1 MNMNVIRAR
10 SEAMEKYIVFDIGGS
25 AIKYGLI
32 DGTGNILSND
42 KVKTPRT
49 WEEMAEE
56 FDKVVS
62 EHRNEIS
69 GVAVSAPGRID
80 IDEGII
86 YLGGALPYLDEV
98 NIRKYF
104 KDTYDLPASVVND
117 GKAAAQAELWMGNLK
132 GVDHAA
138 AIALGTG
145 IGGAVVIDGKVQ
157 QGRNFV
163 AGEFSS
169 VLPTEEPLHNNLAVT
184 NSSVKLI
191 AELADIIGL
200 EDKADGEGVFE
211 VINSRENKEANEH
224 FAAYCKRLAIF
235 MCNLQ
240 AILDISHVV
249 IGGGISNQ
257 PILIEELNK
266 QYNHIRE
273 TQPMFDSTFL
283 PLTIKSCKYS
293 NNANLLGA
301 LYQLLL
307 MEGKLA

>member
-1 MNMNVIRAR
+1 MIQMIIR
-10 SEAMEKYIVFDIGGS
+10 SERMEKYIVFDIGGS
-25 AIKYGLI
+25 AIKYGLV
-32 DGTGNILSND
+32 DGSGEILMND
-42 KVKTPRT
+42 KVITPRS

-56 FDKVVS
+56 FDKVVK
-62 EHRNEIS
+62 EYRDEIS

-80 IDEGII
+80 VDEGII
-86 YLGGALPYLDEV
+86 YLGGALPYLHEV
-98 NIRKYF
+98 NIRKHF
-104 KDTYDLPASVVND
+104 SDNYDLPATVVND
-117 GKAAAQAELWMGNLK
+117 GKAAAQAELWVGNLK

-145 IGGAVVIDGKVQ
+145 IGGAVVVDGKVQ

-169 VLPTEEPLHNNLAVT
+169 MIPTEEPLYNNLATT
-184 NSSVKLI
+184 NSSVRLV
-191 AELADIIGL
+191 AELADMIGL
-200 EDKADGEGVFE
+200 PNKADGEGVFE
-211 VINSRENKEANEH
+211 VVTSRENEEVNEH

-240 AILDISHVV
+240 VILDISHVV

-257 PILIEELNK
+257 PVLLEELNNQYDIIRAK
-266 QYNHIRE
+266 QPAFKE
-273 TQPMFDSTFL
+273 TFL
-283 PLTIKSCKYS
+283 PLNILPCKFS

-307 MEGKLA
+307 TEGKLN

>member
-1 MNMNVIRAR
+1 
-10 SEAMEKYIVFDIGGS
+10 MEKYIVFDIGGS

-32 DGTGNILSND
+32 DESGEILSND
-42 KVKTPRT
+42 KVKTPNS

-62 EHRNEIS
+62 EHREEIS

-80 IDEGII
+80 VNEGII
-86 YLGGALPYLDEV
+86 YLGGALPYLHEV
-98 NIRKYF
+98 NIKKHFRDNF
-104 KDTYDLPASVVND
+104 DLPATVVND
-117 GKAAAQAELWMGNLK
+117 GKAAAQAELWVGNLK

-145 IGGAVVIDGKVQ
+145 IGGAVVVDGKVQ

-184 NSSVKLI
+184 NSSVKLV
-191 AELADIIGL
+191 AELAEILGL
-200 EDKADGEGVFE
+200 PDKADGEGVFE
-211 VINSRENKEANEH
+211 FVTSRENEEVNEN
-224 FAAYCKRLAIF
+224 FAAYCKRLAVF

-240 AILDISHVV
+240 VILDISHVV

-257 PILIEELNK
+257 PVLIEELNN
-266 QYNHIRE
+266 QYDIIRE
-273 TQPMFDSTFL
+273 KQPAFKETFL
-283 PLTIKSCKYS
+283 PLNILPCKYS

-307 MEGKLA
+307 TEGKLN

>member
-1 MNMNVIRAR
+1 MIKKEIR
-10 SEAMEKYIVFDIGGS
+10 SEIMEKYIVFDIGGS

-32 DGTGNILSND
+32 DESGEILSND
-42 KVKTPRT
+42 KVKTPNS

-62 EHRNEIS
+62 EHREEIS

-80 IDEGII
+80 VNEGII
-86 YLGGALPYLDEV
+86 YLGGALPYLHEV
-98 NIRKYF
+98 NIKKHFRDNF
-104 KDTYDLPASVVND
+104 DLPATVVND
-117 GKAAAQAELWMGNLK
+117 GKAAAQAELWVGNLK

-145 IGGAVVIDGKVQ
+145 IGGAVVVDGKVQ

-184 NSSVKLI
+184 NSSVKLV
-191 AELADIIGL
+191 AELAEILGL
-200 EDKADGEGVFE
+200 PDKADGEGVFE
-211 VINSRENKEANEH
+211 FVTSRENEEVNEN
-224 FAAYCKRLAIF
+224 FAAYCKRLAVF

-240 AILDISHVV
+240 VILDISHVV

-257 PILIEELNK
+257 PVLIEELNN
-266 QYNHIRE
+266 QYDIIRE
-273 TQPMFDSTFL
+273 KQPAFKETFL
-283 PLTIKSCKYS
+283 PLNILPCKYS

-307 MEGKLA
+307 TEGKLN